1 MPIEGEN
8 DKGRDGQSE
17 REDDEGR
24 DDMGDQHASKR
35 IRMSVDAEMALAGLK
50 TGILDTGRISRSSST
65 SSISSVKSAMS
76 TSL

>member
-8 DKGRDGQSE
+8 DEGRDGQSE